1 MVVSSLGSFATYRAV
16 TTRGPA
22 ERRRSLCSATKP
34 RRDRMASIV
43 ERGGNSTSG
52 YVSLKRSSSFLDPHP
67 TVFAPQRSSPRAL
80 WLFDEDNIAWRET
93 DRKDRSDL
101 HRGSDLATA
110 VLSAGSP
117 RTARLPHSQWRAFP
131 MRPAPSLR
139 EYPQSFSP
147 RAASHLQC
155 EYL

>member
-67 TVFAPQRSSPRAL
+67 HRLRTSSAST
-80 WLFDEDNIAWRET
+80 FNDVET
-93 DRKDRSDL
+93 INLELSGKHQPGTYRGL
-101 HRGSDLATA
+101 HRRCAA
-110 VLSAGSP
+110 VQD
-117 RTARLPHSQWRAFP
+117 RTSERLR
-131 MRPAPSLR
+131 
-139 EYPQSFSP
+139 
-147 RAASHLQC
+147 
-155 EYL
+155 

>member
-16 TTRGPA
+16 TTRGPLLSVVVPSAAPPSLA
-22 ERRRSLCSATKP
+22 ETEWHRSLSGAGTP
-34 RRDRMASIV
+34 LPD
-43 ERGGNSTSG
+43 TS
-52 YVSLKRSSSFLDPHP
+52 RSSARAAFWIPIP

-80 WLFDEDNIAWRET
+80 WLCDEDNIAWRET

-117 RTARLPHSQWRAFP
+117 RTARLPHSQ
-131 MRPAPSLR
+131 
-139 EYPQSFSP
+139 
-147 RAASHLQC
+147 
-155 EYL
+155 